1 MSEHFDEP
9 ELQDAEPVTGCRVQ
23 STPQTRERFASVK
36 TKRKGQ
42 VWEEDGSIYRM
53 GPTGVTVFKRS
64 HLLHN

>member
-23 STPQTRERFASVK
+23 STPQTRERFASLK

-42 VWEEDGSIYRM
+42 GKKTAVSRGQH
-53 GPTGVTVFKRS
+53 G
-64 HLLHN
+64 

>member
-1 MSEHFDEP
+1 MSERFDEP

-42 VWEEDGSIYRM
+42 VLGEKTAVSI
-53 GPTGVTVFKRS
+53 GWGQQG
-64 HLLHN
+64 